1 MRPGPVAIIR
11 RRTTMRIAIDIDS
24 TLHDYWPLLSAAAKR
39 RFGIELPYDRQF
51 TWAVSRLREGQLRQC
66 VKDTHTDAAIAAA
79 TPYPHAVETVN
90 RWSEAGHFI
99 HITSHRAE
107 SCQVATERWLRD
119 IGLRFDEL
127 YCSYDKV
134 ARCQEI
140 GIDILIDDSPDNI
153 VRAVDAGM
161 LAATLRHPWNQ
172 DVCEDEDVLCAD
184 DWPGLARRLDP
195 ILENGRRAA

>member
-1 MRPGPVAIIR
+1 
-11 RRTTMRIAIDIDS
+11 
-24 TLHDYWPLLSAAAKR
+24 
-39 RFGIELPYDRQF
+39 
-51 TWAVSRLREGQLRQC
+51 
-66 VKDTHTDAAIAAA
+66 
-79 TPYPHAVETVN
+79 
-90 RWSEAGHFI
+90 
-99 HITSHRAE
+99 
-107 SCQVATERWLRD
+107 VATERWLRD

-172 DVCEDEDVLCAD
+172 DVCEEEDVLCAD